1 MAVARR
7 GGAAAMFRDIPK
19 WVITLTLVILAVVAV
34 WVFVVRP
41 RMREGFES
49 PVTVTYYFLEGCPWC
64 KKFAPEWEAF
74 KAQATKDKIA
84 VMTADVDAE
93 KEPEKVPKDIKGF
106 PTITITGSDGKA
118 VTYDGERTAD
128 ALMVAV
134 KKAGAGADAAVPAAA
149 AAPAAE
155 AAPEKFAQK
164 LAIKEAT
171 AAAAAKAKAI
181 KA

>member
-1 MAVARR
+1 
-7 GGAAAMFRDIPK
+7 MFRDIPK

-34 WVFVVRP
+34 WVFVIRP

-74 KAQATKDKIA
+74 KARATKDKVA
-84 VMTADVDAE
+84 VTTVDVDAE
-93 KEPEKVPKDIKGF
+93 KEPEKTPVDIKGF
-106 PTITITGSDGKA
+106 PTITITGVDGKA
-118 VTYDGERTAD
+118 VTYTGDRTAD

-134 KKAGAGADAAVPAAA
+134 KKAGADAAVPAAA

-164 LAIKEAT
+164 LAIKEAA